1 VAGTAPGR
9 RGVRQILEALR
20 TAFPAASCTIQDLI
34 QEREIVAEWF
44 VFEGVHE
51 GEFHGVAPTGKR
63 VTMDGMAMFR
73 IVDGRIL
80 ARWGL
85 EDQLG
90 LMQQLRADG

>member
-1 VAGTAPGR
+1 MAGR
-9 RGVRQILEALR
+9 
-20 TAFPAASCTIQDLI
+20 
-34 QEREIVAEWF
+34 F

-73 IVDGRIL
+73 IVDGHIL

>member
-1 VAGTAPGR
+1 
-9 RGVRQILEALR
+9 
-20 TAFPAASCTIQDLI
+20 
-34 QEREIVAEWF
+34 
-44 VFEGVHE
+44 VHE